1 MTFLRNSRSSI
12 LICSYIGTFVIA
24 FVIGCAV
31 VDDERIVVVMA
42 YTTVIV
48 NALLAAMAYL
58 LYRDVFRNGFKK
70 SGTNF
75 AKQLFLT
82 SVIILS
88 ANILMALLR
97 GMWLSQVTENQEI
110 LNNYT
115 AVFPIGMFFDSIIFA
130 PIIEETIIREII
142 QNRIDK
148 NLRGHSPWISIL
160 LCSCIFACM
169 HAEISV
175 DLLPYFAIGLILGVT
190 YKKTNNLALVTCT
203 HAVNNLAVLLFIN
216 SIFPD

>member
-1 MTFLRNSRSSI
+1 MTILRNSRSSI
-12 LICSYIGTFVIA
+12 LICSYLGTFVIA

-48 NALLAAMAYL
+48 NALLAAMACL

-70 SGTNF
+70 IGTNF

-82 SVIILS
+82 SVVILS
-88 ANILMALLR
+88 ANILMTLLR

-142 QNRIDK
+142 QNRIEE
-148 NLRGHSPWISIL
+148 NLRGHRPWISIL

-175 DLLPYFAIGLILGVT
+175 DFLLYFAIGLILGVT
-190 YKKTNNLALVTCT
+190 YKKMNNLALVTCT
-203 HAVNNLAVLLFIN
+203 HAVNNLVVFLFIN
-216 SIFPD
+216 FVLPE

>member
-1 MTFLRNSRSSI
+1 MTILRNSRSSI
-12 LICSYIGTFVIA
+12 LICSYIGTFAIA

-97 GMWLSQVTENQEI
+97 GRWLSQVTENQEI

-115 AVFPIGMFFDSIIFA
+115 AVFPIGMFFDSVIFA

-148 NLRGHSPWISIL
+148 DLRGHSPWISIL
-160 LCSCIFACM
+160 LCGCIFACM
-169 HAEISV
+169 HAESSV
-175 DLLPYFAIGLILGVT
+175 DLLPYFAIGLILGVS
-190 YKKTNNLALVTCT
+190 YKRTNNLALVTCT
-203 HAVNNLAVLLFIN
+203 HAVNNLAVFLFIN
-216 SIFPD
+216 SSFPE